1 MRKTGEW
8 KPGAPLMEP
17 AAPIIRSPFPGF
29 EPKELGTQVGEEVD
43 GEEDKVVDE
52 EVDKEVGQGSKLRSA
67 H

>member
-1 MRKTGEW
+1 
-8 KPGAPLMEP
+8 MEP

-29 EPKELGTQVGEEVD
+29 EPKEWGAQVGEEVD

>member
-29 EPKELGTQVGEEVD
+29 EPKEWGAQVGEEVD
-43 GEEDKVVDE
+43 GEEDKAVGEEVGKVVDE
-52 EVDKEVGQGSKLRSA
+52 KKGSA